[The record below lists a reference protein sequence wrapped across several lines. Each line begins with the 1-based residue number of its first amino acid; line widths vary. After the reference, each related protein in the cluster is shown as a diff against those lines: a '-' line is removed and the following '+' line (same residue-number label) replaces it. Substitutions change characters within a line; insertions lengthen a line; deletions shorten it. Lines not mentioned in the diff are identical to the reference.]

1 MNCCK
6 RIIDEIRRLN
16 VPGKIKAE
24 LVVLAS
30 QARQVAIPIIR
41 FIKRHRRF
49 GEAMIL
55 GVLAAYLLTHIPW
68 FGKFLALCALVTA
81 AAIGLMRE
89 LREDLTQL
97 FATDAPAQV

>member
-1 MNCCK
+1 MNCCRK
-6 RIIDEIRRLN
+6 IIDEIRRLN
-16 VPGKIKAE
+16 IPGKIKAE
-24 LVVLAS
+24 LVILAA
-30 QARQVAIPIIR
+30 QARQLAIAIIR

-55 GVLAAYLLTHIPW
+55 GVLVAYLLTHIPW
-68 FGKFLALCALVTA
+68 IGGFLALCALVTA

-97 FATDAPAQV
+97 FATEVPVSA